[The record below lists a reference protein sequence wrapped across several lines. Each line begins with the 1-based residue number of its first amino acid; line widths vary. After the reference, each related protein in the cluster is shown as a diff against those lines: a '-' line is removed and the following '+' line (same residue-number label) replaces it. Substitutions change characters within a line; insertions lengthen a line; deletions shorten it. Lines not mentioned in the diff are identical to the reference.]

1 MNDILDMVFN
11 EVLKEDFVEV
21 IPSIPNRKTEKYA
34 VCWRL
39 VTEIE
44 ISQRS
49 AEIELHIGFS
59 DKFPYVLPDIYFLDK
74 QYDYFPHID
83 YGNRKLCLFEED
95 AIIDAAAPLQVLR
108 SCVRQAKKLIKCG
121 INKQNTY
128 DFIEEIASYWLLS
141 YDKET
146 KLDVRYLVYGQLK
159 NKCLLNII
167 TNTMGVKMI
176 VPDDSLNNVKGWF
189 EQYGAIEKVLF
200 LPSLKVAPH
209 PPYDIAYGGFWKLI
223 SEEDK
228 KDVLHLLN
236 RYSCMNILFPLS
248 DNHLYG
254 GFYSGYIDTNING
267 FRTGK
272 VSQQTIIDTIYRN
285 KKIPRIMANAYN
297 NLRIESRTSG
307 ARQTMFSFAII
318 GCGSIGSNLCTFLN
332 SYNNVSLTLV
342 DNDIFNVD
350 NIGRHVL
357 GITNVFQSKVYALK
371 NRLLAAK
378 PEMKIKAYN
387 RNVYDINP
395 QIVSGTDAVFLCT
408 GNLSAES
415 YFFKQMEENNI
426 KRPIFVLWLEPYA
439 IAGHLVYIS
448 AADCFKEFRR
458 CFDERGRYKY
468 NLIELTE
475 YDSKSSMLKKRDAGC
490 NGAYT
495 NYSGNDV
502 MLFLSSMYPHICDMI
517 DNKTSSMCYR
527 WVGNINAAKENG
539 IALTSKD
546 ARKNQINVFPYQE

>member
-1 MNDILDMVFN
+1 
-11 EVLKEDFVEV
+11 
-21 IPSIPNRKTEKYA
+21 
-34 VCWRL
+34 
-39 VTEIE
+39 
-44 ISQRS
+44 
-49 AEIELHIGFS
+49 
-59 DKFPYVLPDIYFLDK
+59 
-74 QYDYFPHID
+74 
-83 YGNRKLCLFEED
+83 
-95 AIIDAAAPLQVLR
+95 
-108 SCVRQAKKLIKCG
+108 
-121 INKQNTY
+121 
-128 DFIEEIASYWLLS
+128 
-141 YDKET
+141 
-146 KLDVRYLVYGQLK
+146 
-159 NKCLLNII
+159 
-167 TNTMGVKMI
+167 
-176 VPDDSLNNVKGWF
+176 
-189 EQYGAIEKVLF
+189 
-200 LPSLKVAPH
+200 
-209 PPYDIAYGGFWKLI
+209 
-223 SEEDK
+223 
-228 KDVLHLLN
+228 
-236 RYSCMNILFPLS
+236 
-248 DNHLYG
+248 
-254 GFYSGYIDTNING
+254 
-267 FRTGK
+267 
-272 VSQQTIIDTIYRN
+272 
-285 KKIPRIMANAYN
+285 
-297 NLRIESRTSG
+297 
-307 ARQTMFSFAII
+307 MFSFAII

-468 NLIELTE
+468 NLIESTE